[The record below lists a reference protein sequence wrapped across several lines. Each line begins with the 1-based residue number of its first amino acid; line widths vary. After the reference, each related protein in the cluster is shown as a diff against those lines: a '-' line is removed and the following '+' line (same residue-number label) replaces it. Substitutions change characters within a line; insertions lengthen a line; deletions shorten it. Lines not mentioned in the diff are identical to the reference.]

1 MLKKEEFK
9 IVEDIKEIPTDFFN
23 NNQSIERIIFK
34 TIDFDTFKFNDS
46 LIRNCTFQD
55 CNFNSC
61 IFDKIDFQRVD
72 FTNCTFKFCD
82 LSKDLRYI
90 TGKVVDC
97 IIEECDLSTSFI
109 QNTKWHSTIFNDV
122 DFKKIKTKSIDFTD
136 SEFLKINFD
145 GSNIVRGNFSNV
157 QGLSRSMFY
166 DVFLDDCIFDWNEAF
181 IIMEFNNNELENLY
195 KYGIEE
201 VLKQKD
207 ITPKRVDKY
216 EFKGRITDEILQNIV
231 TSKFVIAECSAANK
245 NVFFEVGYALGN
257 NKKIIFLVDKA
268 DNIPFDL
275 KDFKFIIHNKSIDS
289 LKEQLDK
296 RVDFF
301 LNIK

>member
-1 MLKKEEFK
+1 MLKKKEFK
-9 IVEDIKEIPTDFFN
+9 TIEDAKEIQPDYFN

-34 TIDFDTFKFNDS
+34 KIDFDTFKFCES
-46 LIRNCTFQD
+46 LIRNCTFEN

-61 IFDKIDFQRVD
+61 IFEKIDLQRVD
-72 FTNCTFKFCD
+72 FINCSFKFCD

-90 TGKVVDC
+90 TGKVTNC
-97 IIEECDLSTSFI
+97 KIEDCDLSSSFI

-122 DFKKIKTKSIDFTD
+122 DFKKIKAKSIDFTD
-136 SEFLKINFD
+136 SKFLKINFD
-145 GSNIVRGNFSNV
+145 GANIVRGNFSNV
-157 QGLSRSMFY
+157 LGLSRSMFY
-166 DVFLDDCIFDWNEAF
+166 DVSLDDCIFDWNEAF

-201 VLKQKD
+201 VLNLKD
-207 ITPKRVDKY
+207 ITPKRVDRY
-216 EFKGRITDEILQNIV
+216 EFKGRITDEILQNII

-257 NKKIIFLVDKA
+257 NKKIIFLVDSA

-289 LKEQLDK
+289 LKEQLEK

-301 LNIK
+301 MSIK